1 MTESETPTITE
12 STIND
17 GTPPSLRD
25 SLSILGWLDETLP
38 QRTLDYVLHGEPVSV
53 LDEFTAQAVASELA
67 GSPGRL
73 FYGFYAWSVEKPV
86 RKLIKAGLK
95 ARHQFYALLG
105 GPDALPLAAYVRLG
119 RLLEAM
125 DQGQSLQK
133 IMVPGL
139 PKWFQYLANDALH
152 ACMCWNSTPL
162 NEDSRG
168 AWTLNLMHELLV
180 NEGLD
185 GTLALRH
192 ALERKGIADEQHIN
206 FDWLLREPSL
216 HEYVARHG
224 DAFNALPEQ
233 LSSAGRCLLA
243 RVVADSPLLLQQHGE
258 VLVRLLLDKSQL
270 VRGKASRRIERLEPA
285 FACAR
290 LGERLISGP
299 AAQRK
304 LAAEALGLHF
314 AKLGRKAL
322 EAGLAHEQPP
332 AVRQAIQAALLKQQA
347 ARSAAIQTPLI
358 EPPPY
363 SHLPDSK
370 LGEAVYQLLQENRA
384 ALLDSYREQAEQE
397 IEANKTASD
406 VRFQS
411 AWRQKQYADYQTLD
425 EDALREAL
433 SILNDNDH
441 PGQLTDLQ
449 ATTLVY
455 GERIFDLPQLSLYHM
470 IRLLQG
476 FRYYRLSYFW
486 HEPYFQRWLSRQPAA
501 AIDLRA
507 LAEVTER
514 MGLGRG
520 AIAGACLCD
529 HHNELKPW
537 DQLPNERIW
546 PFFAHYPDLI
556 EEGLGIRPK
565 KPERY
570 HAFDIGM
577 TLGTLETYPYLPAL
591 FVPRLMELALGESK
605 VWRTPAQKLLSRLTD
620 IGQQVAESLD
630 APKQE
635 VRIAAAEWLAAMQ
648 CRDAIPALRQALSRE
663 KRESARAALLA
674 ALEHMGEDI
683 APSPQRLL
691 ADAEKGMKSGV
702 PDHLA
707 WFPFAELPDCR
718 WATDGAAVGGRI
730 LTWWIVLAGKLKAP
744 GGNALLHRYLS
755 LLDADSRAALGRFVL
770 RQFIAQDTRHPSQAE
785 AEAFARANAEQRHQY
800 YQESAQR
807 WSEHYAEQGRL
818 TARQV
823 FDELLNEKLAEY
835 AGSAISD
842 KGLLALTVGMP
853 GDELAAAV
861 RDYLRQHYQ
870 RRAQIEALLEALS
883 RSDHPAALDVLLS
896 LARRYRTASVQ
907 NRARALLDDVAAR
920 LGWDAAALEQRI
932 QHAAAWKG

>member
-1 MTESETPTITE
+1 MTASDLETMTDQPVDN
-12 STIND
+12 ST
-17 GTPPSLRD
+17 PQSLRD
-25 SLSILGWLDETLP
+25 SLSILGRLDETLP
-38 QRTLDYVLHGEPVSV
+38 KRALDYVLHGEPQSV
-53 LDEFTAQAVASELA
+53 LDAFTEHAAASELA

-95 ARHQFYALLG
+95 ARHQFYVLVDS
-105 GPDALPLAAYVRLG
+105 PDAPPLAAYVRLG

-133 IMVPGL
+133 ILVPGL

-168 AWTLNLMHELLV
+168 AWTLALMHRLLA
-180 NEGLD
+180 EDGLD

-192 ALERKGIADEQHIN
+192 ALERKGIAEDQHIN

-216 HEYVARHG
+216 ADYVAQHG
-224 DAFNALPEQ
+224 PAFRALPGQ
-233 LSSAGRCLLA
+233 LSSAGRSLLA
-243 RVVADSPLLLQQHGE
+243 RLIADSLPLLHGFGD
-258 VLVRLLLDKSQL
+258 VLVILLLDKNKL
-270 VRGKASRRIERLEPA
+270 VRGKASRRIERLDPV
-285 FACAR
+285 FACAQ
-290 LGERLISGP
+290 LAGHLTSGP

-314 AKLGRKAL
+314 AKQGRKAL
-322 EAGLAHEQPP
+322 EAGLAYEQPA

-347 ARSAAIQTPLI
+347 ARTAAIQTPLV
-358 EPPPY
+358 EPPP
-363 SHLPDSK
+363 SPHLPDSK
-370 LGEAVYQLLQENRA
+370 LGESVYQLLLANRA
-384 ALLDSYREQAEQE
+384 ALLESYREQAEQE
-397 IEANKTASD
+397 IEANKAAAD
-406 VRFQS
+406 ARFKS
-411 AWRQKQYADYQTLD
+411 EWRQKQYADYQMLN
-425 EDALREAL
+425 EVGLREAL
-433 SILNDNDH
+433 AILNDNDH
-441 PGQLTDLQ
+441 AGQLTDLQ
-449 ATTLVY
+449 AATLVY
-455 GERIFDLPQLSLYHM
+455 GERIFDLPELSLYHM

-486 HEPYFQRWLSRQPAA
+486 HEPYFQRWLSRQPAES
-501 AIDLRA
+501 IDLRA

-591 FVPRLMELALGESK
+591 FVPRLMELALDEART
-605 VWRTPAQKLLSRLTD
+605 WRAPAQKLLSRLPD
-620 IGQQVAESLD
+620 IGLQVAEALTS
-630 APKQE
+630 ARQE
-635 VRIAAAEWLAAMQ
+635 SRIAAAEWLGAMQ
-648 CRDAIPALRQALSRE
+648 YHQAVPALRRAWQQE
-663 KRESARAALLA
+663 KRETARAALLA
-674 ALEHMGEDI
+674 ALESMGEHI
-683 APSPQRLL
+683 APSPSVML
-691 ADAEKGMKSGV
+691 ADAEKGLKGRAAAV
-702 PDHLA
+702 A
-707 WFPFAELPDCR
+707 IWFPYQDLPVCR
-718 WATDGAAVGGRI
+718 WAANGGVVDSRI
-730 LTWWIVLAGKLKAP
+730 LRWWMAQAGKLKAP
-744 GGNALLHRYLS
+744 GGNALLDRYLA
-755 LLDADSRAALGRFVL
+755 LLEPHSRAALGRFIL
-770 RQFIAQDTRHPSQAE
+770 HQFIAHDTRRPTVAE
-785 AEAFARANAEQRHQY
+785 AEAFARANVEQRHQY

-807 WSEHYAEQGRL
+807 WPEHYAEQGRL

-823 FDELLNEKLAEY
+823 FDELLQEKGAEY
-835 AGSAISD
+835 VGSAISD
-842 KGLLALTVGMP
+842 KGLLALTIGMP

-861 RDYLRQHYQ
+861 RDYLSAHYQ
-870 RRAQIEALLEALS
+870 RRAQIEALLEALA

-896 LARRYRTASVQ
+896 LAKRYRTASVQ
-907 NRARALLDDVAAR
+907 SRARALLDDIAVR
-920 LGWDAAALEQRI
+920 LGWNEAELESRI
-932 QHAAAWKG
+932 QRAEARKD